1 MRFLMED
8 RLNQAKFILANEKV
22 PKTEVAEKSGFAN
35 GKTCHDVFKEQVG
48 ISLLNYQKTFI
59 GES

>member
-1 MRFLMED
+1 MED